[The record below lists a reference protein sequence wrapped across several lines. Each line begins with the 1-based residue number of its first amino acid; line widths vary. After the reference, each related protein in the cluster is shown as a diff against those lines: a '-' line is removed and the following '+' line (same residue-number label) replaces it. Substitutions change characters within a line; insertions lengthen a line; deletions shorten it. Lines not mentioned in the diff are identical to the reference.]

1 MHIRSPASPRALPG
15 LLCLLAAFGAVV
27 AARAAGEPPPDLE
40 SHDVVTG
47 GLQRHYWIRRPERPR
62 AGAGLVLVLHGSNGD
77 GLQMRGMIGRR
88 LEPLAARAGFVVA
101 YPDGFERHWNDCRGG
116 ASYAANRRDVDDPGF
131 LRQLVAAEQQA
142 AQVDP
147 RRVFVVGLSNGG
159 QMALRLALE
168 DAPHY
173 AAVAAIGANLPA
185 PQGRDCSTG
194 PATLP
199 VALFVG
205 TADPINPFHGGL
217 VRVGDDI
224 SRGYVL
230 DAWYGAS
237 WFAARAG
244 QSAPPLARHYPDLD
258 RGDRS
263 RASRFAWLEPG
274 KPPVLLYV
282 IENGGHTI
290 PGSPDWPGVASPPV
304 TNRDI
309 DAARESWAFFERV
322 DAAR

>member
-1 MHIRSPASPRALPG
+1 MDIRRPLPLRTLPG
-15 LLCLLAAFGAVV
+15 LLGLLAALAVTAGAH
-27 AARAAGEPPPDLE
+27 AAGESPPDLE
-40 SHDVVTG
+40 SHSLEAG
-47 GLQRHYWIRRPERPR
+47 GLQRHYWIRRPAQPR

-77 GLQMRGMIGRR
+77 GLQMRDMLGRR

-131 LRQLVAAEQQA
+131 LRQIVAAEQRA
-142 AQVDP
+142 TQVDP
-147 RRVFVVGLSNGG
+147 RRVFVVGMSNGG

-168 DAPHY
+168 DATHY
-173 AAVAAIGANLPA
+173 AAVVAIGANLPT
-185 PQGRDCSTG
+185 PQGRDCATG

-217 VRVGDDI
+217 VRIGEDI

-230 DAWYGAS
+230 DAWYGAR

-244 QSAPPLARHYPDLD
+244 HTAPPHALRYPDLD

-263 RASRFAWLEPG
+263 RASRYAWLEPG

-290 PGSPDWPGVASPPV
+290 PGSADWKGVASPPV

-309 DAARESWAFFERV
+309 DAARESWAFFERI
-322 DAAR
+322 DATR